1 MSMKRAFRKKGFVL
15 VEALVTAAILSF
27 VLAGTIGGFL
37 LSLQRSFENGAAV
50 QATFLAEEGIE
61 ALHVMRDNGW
71 DANIAP
77 LASGS
82 TIYLEFDGTTWQATT
97 TNSYIDG
104 IFERVIT
111 ITEVR
116 RDSAHDI
123 VESGGTV
130 DPGTK
135 KIVSSVSWLAG
146 RGTTT
151 KELSAYLTNI
161 FSN

>member
-82 TIYLEFDGTTWQATT
+82 TIYLEFNGTTWQATT
-97 TNSYIDG
+97 TNNYIDG
-104 IFERVIT
+104 IFERVVN

-146 RGTTT
+146 RGTT
-151 KELSAYLTNI
+151 KKKPSAYLTNI